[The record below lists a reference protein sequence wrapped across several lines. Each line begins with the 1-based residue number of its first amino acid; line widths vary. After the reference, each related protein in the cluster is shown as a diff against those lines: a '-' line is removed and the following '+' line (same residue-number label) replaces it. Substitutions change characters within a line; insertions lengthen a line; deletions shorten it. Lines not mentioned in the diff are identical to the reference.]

1 MPGVLGEKHASGTEI
16 IKELGEEHLK
26 TGKPIIYTSADSV
39 LQIAAHEE
47 VFGLERLY
55 ELCKICYELV
65 KPYHIARV
73 IARAFCG
80 TRAEDFVR
88 TGNRHDYAVPAPADT
103 LHDKLVAAGGSVYAD
118 G

>member
-1 MPGVLGEKHASGTEI
+1 M
-16 IKELGEEHLK
+16 
-26 TGKPIIYTSADSV
+26 
-39 LQIAAHEE
+39 
-47 VFGLERLY
+47 FGLERLY

-73 IARAFCG
+73 IARPFVG

-103 LHDKLVAAGGSVYAD
+103 LLDRLVAAGGSVYAV

>member
-1 MPGVLGEKHASGTEI
+1 M
-16 IKELGEEHLK
+16 
-26 TGKPIIYTSADSV
+26 
-39 LQIAAHEE
+39 QIAAHEE

-73 IARAFCG
+73 IARPFVG

-103 LHDKLVAAGGSVYAD
+103 LLDKLVPQAAVSMRWVKLAD
-118 G
+118 IFVSPRNYEALSCQWS